1 MFQSQLIQ
9 TGFVFA
15 LFILVSFA
23 KTRHK
28 VIFSE
33 DYSLHERPPTEDGK
47 PLVIEASINL
57 RNILDVAEK
66 EQIIS
71 LETTLRLYWK
81 VRRRMCTFSFQHLL
95 KYILKLYTV
104 LSWPVYMHA
113 NNNITGITFV
123 FIRMSALSQKKS
135 SWTAKTLLGHT

>member
-1 MFQSQLIQ
+1 MFECQSIR

-23 KTRHK
+23 KTHHK

-47 PLVIEASINL
+47 PLVIESSINL
-57 RNILDVAEK
+57 RNILDVREK

-71 LETTLRLYWK
+71 LETTLRMYWK
-81 VRRRMCTFSFQHLL
+81 VIR
-95 KYILKLYTV
+95 
-104 LSWPVYMHA
+104 
-113 NNNITGITFV
+113 NFV
-123 FIRMSALSQKKS
+123 R
-135 SWTAKTLLGHT
+135 